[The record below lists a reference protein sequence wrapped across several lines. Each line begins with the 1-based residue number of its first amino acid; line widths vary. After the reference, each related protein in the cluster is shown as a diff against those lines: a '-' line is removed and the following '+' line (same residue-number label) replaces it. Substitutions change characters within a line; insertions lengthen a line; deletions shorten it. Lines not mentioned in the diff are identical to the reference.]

1 MNLRKAALALALTG
15 ALLPPGVASAQEAM
29 QDPNAVPMQGN
40 LFLPAE
46 KTVTVGTTVTWI
58 NLDPEDH
65 DVITNDFS
73 TIVSPLIKPG
83 ESFSYTFATPGSF
96 PYVCDLHRDMAG
108 VINVVEGAPA
118 AFAEPLPE
126 G

>member
-1 MNLRKAALALALTG
+1 
-15 ALLPPGVASAQEAM
+15 M

-40 LFLPAE
+40 LFTPAE
-46 KTVTVGTTVTWI
+46 KTVAVGTTVTWI
-58 NLDPEDH
+58 NLDAEDH

-83 ESFSYTFATPGSF
+83 ESFSFTFAAPGSF
-96 PYVCDLHRDMAG
+96 PYVCDLHRDMVG
-108 VINVVEGAPA
+108 VITVVEGAPA
-118 AFAEPLPE
+118 ATTEPLPE

>member
-1 MNLRKAALALALTG
+1 MNPTKAALALALTG
-15 ALLPPGVASAQEAM
+15 ALMLPGVASAQDAT

-46 KTVTVGTTVTWI
+46 KTVAVGTTVTWV
-58 NLDPEDH
+58 NLDAEDH

-83 ESFSYTFATPGSF
+83 ESYSFTFEAPGSF
-96 PYVCDLHRDMAG
+96 PYVCDLHRDMVG

-118 AFAEPLPE
+118 ATAEPLPE

>member
-1 MNLRKAALALALTG
+1 MNPTKAALALALTG
-15 ALLPPGVASAQEAM
+15 ALLLPGVASAQDAM

-40 LFLPAE
+40 LFVPAE
-46 KTVTVGTTVTWI
+46 KTVAIGTTVTWI
-58 NLDPEDH
+58 NLDAEDH

-83 ESFSYTFATPGSF
+83 ESFSFTFEAPGSF
-96 PYVCDLHRDMAG
+96 AYVCDLHRDMAG

-118 AFAEPLPE
+118 ATAEPLPE